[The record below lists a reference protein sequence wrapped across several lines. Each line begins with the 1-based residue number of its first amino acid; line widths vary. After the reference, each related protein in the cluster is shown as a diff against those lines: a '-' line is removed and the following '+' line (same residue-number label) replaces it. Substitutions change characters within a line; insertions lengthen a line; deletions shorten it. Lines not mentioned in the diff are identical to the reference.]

1 MEKDKIVKFDSLPA
15 FAQKQRVTKGG
26 KFSARAGTYHGG
38 SHSRRGVAGW
48 QPPQGDADA
57 DTLTD
62 RQGIVNRSRD
72 LVRNTPIAAGAIN
85 TNALHV
91 VGSGL
96 TMQSRLN
103 RHILGLNEQEA
114 AKKQNLIESEW
125 KLWSNSLDC
134 SYNRKGTFND
144 TVNLVLRGALESGD
158 IFALLPFEMRNT
170 SPYGLKI
177 QLVESDRVCNRDGK
191 KNTKNLA
198 AGVHTNDRG
207 QPVAYDIRTT
217 NPGTEKSF
225 EREWKQV
232 QAFSAT
238 GRRRVL
244 HIYEQLRPDQTRGMP
259 YLAPIIEIIKQLSKY
274 TNAEI
279 AAAVVNSYFTVFLKS
294 PDGDTEL
301 SPYAMTDETN
311 VAADDQDYK
320 LGMGAFITL
329 SNDESVEFADPKR
342 PNQHFEAFMQA
353 MLRQIGAALSIPYEL
368 LNYQFSSS
376 YSASRSAMLLA
387 WKMFKTRRT
396 WLENHYCNLVYEA
409 WFEEAVLRGR
419 VPAPGFME
427 DFAIRAAYLQNKWV
441 GPSPGQIDPTKE
453 TTAALDRIGG
463 RLSTISEESAAI
475 GGDFDQNV
483 VQIAYEENTMDA
495 LNVKHIGLGARGST
509 GALIANA
516 EASQKTAPGEGEAP
530 DESNTDD
537 EDENNK
543 STGDK

>member
-1 MEKDKIVKFDSLPA
+1 METENITNINSLPA
-15 FAQKQRVTKGG
+15 FAEKQAMAKGG
-26 KFSARAGTYHGG
+26 KFSARAGTYFGG
-38 SHSRRGVAGW
+38 SSTRRGTVGW
-48 QPPQGDADA
+48 KPPQGDADA

-62 RQGIVNRSRD
+62 RQTIVNRSRD
-72 LVRNTPIAAGAIN
+72 LIRNAPIAAGAIN
-85 TNALHV
+85 TNTLHV

-96 TMQSRLN
+96 AMQSRLN
-103 RHILGLNEQEA
+103 RHVLGLNEKEA
-114 AKKQNLIESEW
+114 AQKQNLIESEW
-125 KLWSNSLDC
+125 KLFANNLDC

-144 TVNLVLRGALESGD
+144 NVNLVLRGALESGD

-177 QLVESDRVCNRDGK
+177 QLIESDRVCNRDNKQNTESLAGGVRT
-191 KNTKNLA
+191 NTK
-198 AGVHTNDRG
+198 G

-217 NPGTEKSF
+217 NPGSEKGFKSD
-225 EREWKQV
+225 WNTI
-232 QAFSAT
+232 QAFTPT
-238 GRRRVL
+238 GRRRIL
-244 HIYEQLRPDQTRGMP
+244 HVYEQLRPDQTRGMP
-259 YLAPIIEIIKQLSKY
+259 YLAPIIEMIKQLSKY

-294 PDGDTEL
+294 PDGDTQL
-301 SPYAMTDETN
+301 SPFAMTDETN
-311 VAADDQDYK
+311 VANDDQDYK

-329 SNDESVEFADPKR
+329 SNEEDVVFADPKR
-342 PNQHFEAFMQA
+342 PNNNFDGFMQA

-396 WLENHYCNLVYEA
+396 WLETHFCDLIYEA
-409 WFEEAVLRGR
+409 WFEEAVLNGR
-419 VPAPGFME
+419 VPAPGFMD
-427 DFAIRAAYLQNKWV
+427 DFAIRAAYLQNQWV

-463 RLSTISEESAAI
+463 RLSTLASESAAI
-475 GGDFDQNV
+475 GEDFDKNV
-483 VQIAYEENTMDA
+483 EQIAYEENTMNA

-516 EASQKTAPGEGEAP
+516 EISQEGKSETP
-530 DESNTDD
+530 DESGDNDSDD
-537 EDENNK
+537 EDPDNPSN
-543 STGDK
+543 GDK